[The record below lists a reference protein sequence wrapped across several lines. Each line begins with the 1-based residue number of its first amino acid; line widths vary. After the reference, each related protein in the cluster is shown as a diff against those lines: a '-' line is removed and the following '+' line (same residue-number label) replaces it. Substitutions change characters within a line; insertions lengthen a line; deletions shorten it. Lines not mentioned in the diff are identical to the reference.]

1 MRQTLL
7 AYFGL
12 AVLIFCFA
20 GIGTWFVPEGSSF
33 FLDFQS
39 LIGSFGCLQ
48 FPNGTEVCDVT
59 LKHGTGA
66 KAGFIYCLGLIPSIM
81 ITCGILNVLQLW
93 NTDKAAQRLFSAPV
107 RFLTGLPGITS
118 AAMFISPQSSDAGA
132 MATKELHNSGAI
144 TDNERDVLAM
154 WQFSSSGTL
163 INIYS
168 NGLALLPIIVTPIG
182 NILLIIIAAKFLGAN
197 LMRLTL
203 RLSLQAPQSASQAF
217 FSGCKSGLNL
227 ALYGI
232 LPRVMVA
239 FIFISVLEACGAM
252 SLIGDIFTP
261 LMHVWSLPGEAA
273 VVLAT
278 AILSNAAAVGT
289 IVSLFASGTLSAADA
304 TILMPGL
311 YLMGALFQ
319 FAARVLGTAGVSR
332 KIWPAMFAIC
342 LVNSAAAMW
351 ITAWLVR

>member
-1 MRQTLL
+1 MS
-7 AYFGL
+7 
-12 AVLIFCFA
+12 
-20 GIGTWFVPEGSSF
+20 E
-33 FLDFQS
+33 
-39 LIGSFGCLQ
+39 
-48 FPNGTEVCDVT
+48 
-59 LKHGTGA
+59 
-66 KAGFIYCLGLIPSIM
+66 
-81 ITCGILNVLQLW
+81 
-93 NTDKAAQRLFSAPV
+93 
-107 RFLTGLPGITS
+107 
-118 AAMFISPQSSDAGA
+118 
-132 MATKELHNSGAI
+132 
-144 TDNERDVLAM
+144 
-154 WQFSSSGTL
+154 
-163 INIYS
+163 
-168 NGLALLPIIVTPIG
+168 
-182 NILLIIIAAKFLGAN
+182 
-197 LMRLTL
+197 
-203 RLSLQAPQSASQAF
+203 APQSASQAF

-289 IVSLFASGTLSAADA
+289 IVSLF
-304 TILMPGL
+304 LMPGL

>member
-1 MRQTLL
+1 MST
-7 AYFGL
+7 
-12 AVLIFCFA
+12 
-20 GIGTWFVPEGSSF
+20 
-33 FLDFQS
+33 
-39 LIGSFGCLQ
+39 
-48 FPNGTEVCDVT
+48 
-59 LKHGTGA
+59 
-66 KAGFIYCLGLIPSIM
+66 
-81 ITCGILNVLQLW
+81 
-93 NTDKAAQRLFSAPV
+93 QRLSVAANHCDAHRKYPVGHHCRQIFRCKPYATHASAIP
-107 RFLTGLPGITS
+107 
-118 AAMFISPQSSDAGA
+118 
-132 MATKELHNSGAI
+132 
-144 TDNERDVLAM
+144 
-154 WQFSSSGTL
+154 
-163 INIYS
+163 
-168 NGLALLPIIVTPIG
+168 PIG
-182 NILLIIIAAKFLGAN
+182 GNP
-197 LMRLTL
+197 MSET
-203 RLSLQAPQSASQAF
+203 PQSASQAF

>member
-1 MRQTLL
+1 MSET
-7 AYFGL
+7 
-12 AVLIFCFA
+12 
-20 GIGTWFVPEGSSF
+20 
-33 FLDFQS
+33 
-39 LIGSFGCLQ
+39 
-48 FPNGTEVCDVT
+48 
-59 LKHGTGA
+59 
-66 KAGFIYCLGLIPSIM
+66 
-81 ITCGILNVLQLW
+81 
-93 NTDKAAQRLFSAPV
+93 
-107 RFLTGLPGITS
+107 
-118 AAMFISPQSSDAGA
+118 
-132 MATKELHNSGAI
+132 
-144 TDNERDVLAM
+144 
-154 WQFSSSGTL
+154 
-163 INIYS
+163 
-168 NGLALLPIIVTPIG
+168 
-182 NILLIIIAAKFLGAN
+182 
-197 LMRLTL
+197 
-203 RLSLQAPQSASQAF
+203 PQSASQAF

-332 KIWPAMFAIC
+332 KIWPAMFGIC
-342 LVNSAAAMW
+342 LVNSAVAMW
-351 ITAWLVR
+351 ITAWFVR

>member
-1 MRQTLL
+1 MS
-7 AYFGL
+7 
-12 AVLIFCFA
+12 
-20 GIGTWFVPEGSSF
+20 E
-33 FLDFQS
+33 
-39 LIGSFGCLQ
+39 
-48 FPNGTEVCDVT
+48 
-59 LKHGTGA
+59 
-66 KAGFIYCLGLIPSIM
+66 
-81 ITCGILNVLQLW
+81 
-93 NTDKAAQRLFSAPV
+93 
-107 RFLTGLPGITS
+107 
-118 AAMFISPQSSDAGA
+118 
-132 MATKELHNSGAI
+132 
-144 TDNERDVLAM
+144 
-154 WQFSSSGTL
+154 
-163 INIYS
+163 
-168 NGLALLPIIVTPIG
+168 
-182 NILLIIIAAKFLGAN
+182 
-197 LMRLTL
+197 
-203 RLSLQAPQSASQAF
+203 APQSASQAF

-239 FIFISVLEACGAM
+239 FIFISVFISFDYLDICF
-252 SLIGDIFTP
+252 IFTP

>member
-1 MRQTLL
+1 MSET
-7 AYFGL
+7 
-12 AVLIFCFA
+12 
-20 GIGTWFVPEGSSF
+20 
-33 FLDFQS
+33 
-39 LIGSFGCLQ
+39 
-48 FPNGTEVCDVT
+48 
-59 LKHGTGA
+59 
-66 KAGFIYCLGLIPSIM
+66 
-81 ITCGILNVLQLW
+81 
-93 NTDKAAQRLFSAPV
+93 
-107 RFLTGLPGITS
+107 
-118 AAMFISPQSSDAGA
+118 
-132 MATKELHNSGAI
+132 
-144 TDNERDVLAM
+144 
-154 WQFSSSGTL
+154 
-163 INIYS
+163 
-168 NGLALLPIIVTPIG
+168 
-182 NILLIIIAAKFLGAN
+182 
-197 LMRLTL
+197 
-203 RLSLQAPQSASQAF
+203 PQSASQAF

-289 IVSLFASGTLSAADA
+289 IVSLFASGTLSTADA